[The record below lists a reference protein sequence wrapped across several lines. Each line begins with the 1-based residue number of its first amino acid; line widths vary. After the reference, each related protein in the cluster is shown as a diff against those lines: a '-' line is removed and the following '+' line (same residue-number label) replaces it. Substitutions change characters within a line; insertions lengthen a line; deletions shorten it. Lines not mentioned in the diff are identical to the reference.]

1 MTAPTEVY
9 LITAGE
15 YLDER
20 TIAVAETREAGQA
33 WADRWNLD
41 NLDNFAS
48 GADKAVVGERVPFI
62 AAGTR

>member
-1 MTAPTEVY
+1 MMTEVH

-20 TIAVAETREAGQA
+20 TIAVAETAEAGQA

-41 NLDNFAS
+41 NLDHIAS
-48 GADKAVVGERVPFI
+48 AADKAVVGAKVPFI
-62 AAGTR
+62 PAGGR